1 MRLTLPKLRFR
12 DKNKKKTPQR
22 KPGELRA
29 SLGEIYALT
38 ALILFE
44 GLAKRLVKTFEIDKA
59 IDRAGMNVHPVLYLS
74 KALLNTLVVFL
85 AVLVPTTISLLLAS
99 TTLVAKII
107 VVLIVITA
115 PIVTFAIHLALPS
128 FRAGDRKSGVET
140 ELPFFMAYA
149 SAMMRGGLSIEKII
163 ERIANLRVFKAM
175 REEAQRILTNIRI
188 FGQDPMTA
196 IENVVRHHPCTV
208 FRDLMLGYTITLR
221 TGGDVVHYMEIRTQE
236 IFEARM
242 NEIKRITERLSSFL
256 ELYIVIGVIMSITIF
271 VFFAVSGTL
280 SAATAGRPVG
290 QVQASLF
297 MPSLY
302 NFVILPILGLVVLFM
317 IHASQPKTP
326 IPLTIPY
333 YVLLGMAPLAAL
345 SFLATLSLTG
355 GTNAL
360 YGSIGVREVQS
371 LMISATVA
379 ALVLSVPPWLSY
391 RALMRGHRGLVS
403 ATADFLREMS
413 EIRKTG
419 LSPEKCFVQLST
431 KDFRN
436 LTPIVSKIGV
446 AISLGLSIEDAM
458 RRVLRRIREWF
469 VIAIFR
475 FLTDTIVVG
484 GGSPEVIDMLARF
497 TQTLSEMESELR
509 RRMRSYVLL
518 PYFGAVMLAA
528 SPIIIIGLLATAGG
542 ISTESLGPLMA
553 VLGLGSLVN
562 SYIMGLIAG
571 KTGELSV
578 AAGFKHAA
586 LMVVIT
592 TTATLLAIK
601 QYT

>member
-1 MRLTLPKLRFR
+1 MKLPIPRLRGRGGRHPSAQGPPRVR
-12 DKNKKKTPQR
+12 P
-22 KPGELRA
+22 
-29 SLGEIYALT
+29 SLGEIYTLT

-44 GLAKRLVKTFEIDKA
+44 RVARRVSRTFELDKA
-59 IDRAGMNVHPVLYLS
+59 LERAGMNVHPIVFAS
-74 KALLNTLVVFL
+74 RALLNALIAFLTLLIPTVILFL
-85 AVLVPTTISLLLAS
+85 FSSPTLIAE
-99 TTLVAKII
+99 I
-107 VVLIVITA
+107 VLIVILLAA
-115 PIVTFAIHLALPS
+115 PVITFAVHLAIPS
-128 FRAGDRKSGVET
+128 FKAGDRKSGVET

-149 SAMMRGGLSIEKII
+149 SAMMRGGLSIEKIV
-163 ERIANLRVFKAM
+163 ERIAGLRVFKAM
-175 REEAQRILTNIRI
+175 REEAQRILLNIRV
-188 FGQDPMTA
+188 FGLDPMTA
-196 IENVVRHHPCTV
+196 IENVVRHHPCTT

-242 NEIKRITERLSSFL
+242 NEIRRITERLSSFL

-290 QVQASLF
+290 QVRASLL

-302 NFVILPILGLVVLFM
+302 NFVVLPALGLVVLFM
-317 IHASQPKTP
+317 VHASQVKTP

-333 YVLLGMAPLAAL
+333 YVLAGVAPVAAVLFLLTLG
-345 SFLATLSLTG
+345 LTG
-355 GTNAL
+355 GTEAL
-360 YGSIGVREVQS
+360 HGNIGIREVRS
-371 LMISATVA
+371 LIISSTVA
-379 ALVLSVPPWLSY
+379 AMALSVPPWLSY
-391 RALMRGHRGLVS
+391 RSLMRGHRGLVS

-431 KDFRN
+431 KDFRG
-436 LTPIVSKIGV
+436 LTPIVSRIGV
-446 AISLGLSIEDAM
+446 AITLGLSLEDAI
-458 RRVLRRIREWF
+458 RRVLRRVREWF

-497 TQTLSEMESELR
+497 TQTLSEMEGELR

-528 SPIIIIGLLATAGG
+528 SPIIIIGLLASAGG
-542 ISTESLGPLMA
+542 VSAESLGPLIA
-553 VLGLGSLVN
+553 VLGLGSLIN

-578 AAGFKHAA
+578 AAGFKHSA
-586 LMVVIT
+586 LMVLMTSVT
-592 TTATLLAIK
+592 TLLAIN
-601 QYT
+601 QYI